1 MSQGT
6 KISRRRFLTLAATA
20 AGMAALACGG
30 LAILGGQRPKVEFV
44 ESSCEVESS
53 ARRKV
58 LIAYAS
64 QYGST
69 GGVASAMAQTFCKA
83 GAAVDVKL
91 VTNITDLSGYQAI
104 IVGSPVQNDAWRP
117 EAVSFVKA
125 NREAL
130 STLPVAYFLT
140 CMTLGLDPQ
149 PGGRERMAGVL
160 KHVQEQIPEVTP
172 VDTGL
177 FAGTIPLGHFSSIIR
192 GVYQVVRQEEG
203 DFPGIDFRDW
213 GAIQAWAES
222 VYPALMASSL

>member
-1 MSQGT
+1 MNQGT
-6 KISRRRFLTLAATA
+6 KISRRRFLTLAATT
-20 AGMAALACGG
+20 AGVATLACSG
-30 LAILGGQRPKVEFV
+30 LAVLGRQQPEVEFV
-44 ESSCEVESS
+44 ESSCGIEHG
-53 ARRKV
+53 ALRKI

-69 GGVASAMAQTFCKA
+69 GGVTNAMAQVFCKA

-91 VTNITDLSGYQAI
+91 VTNVADLSSYQAV

-130 STLPVAYFLT
+130 SKLPVAYFLT

-149 PGGRERMAGVL
+149 PGGRERMAAVL
-160 KHVQEQIPEVTP
+160 KRVQEQIPEVMP

-177 FAGTIPLGHFSSIIR
+177 FAGTIPLGHISSMIR
-192 GVYQVVRQEEG
+192 SVYQVLGQREG

-213 GAIQAWAES
+213 DAIQAWAEKVS
-222 VYPALMASSL
+222 PTLMNL

>member
-6 KISRRRFLTLAATA
+6 KIGRRRFLTLAATA
-20 AGMAALACGG
+20 TGMAALACSG
-30 LAILGGQRPKVEFV
+30 LAILGGQRPEVEFV
-44 ESSCEVESS
+44 ESNCEVESS

-64 QYGST
+64 QYCST
-69 GGVASAMAQTFCKA
+69 GGVAVAIAQALCKA

-91 VTNITDLSGYQAI
+91 VTNVADLSGYQAV
-104 IVGSPVQNDAWRP
+104 IVGLPVQNDAWRP
-117 EAVSFVKA
+117 EAVSFVKT
-125 NREAL
+125 NREML
-130 STLPVAYFLT
+130 SRLPLACFLT

-149 PGGRERMAGVL
+149 PGGRERMAAVL

-177 FAGTIPLGHFSSIIR
+177 FAGTIPLGYLSSVIR
-192 GVYQVVRQEEG
+192 GVYQVVGQEEG

-222 VYPALMASSL
+222 VYPTLVNV

>member
-1 MSQGT
+1 MA
-6 KISRRRFLTLAATA
+6 TLA
-20 AGMAALACGG
+20 CSG
-30 LAILGGQRPKVEFV
+30 LAVLGRQQPEVEFA
-44 ESSCEVESS
+44 ESSCGTQGA

-69 GGVASAMAQTFCKA
+69 GGVASAIARALCRA

-91 VTNITDLSGYQAI
+91 VTNVADLSGYQAV

-117 EAVSFVKA
+117 EAISFVKT
-125 NREAL
+125 NREVL
-130 STLPVAYFLT
+130 SRLPVAYFLT

-149 PGGRERMAGVL
+149 PGGRERMAAVL
-160 KHVQEQIPEVTP
+160 SHVQEQIPEVTP

-177 FAGTIPLGHFSSIIR
+177 FAGTIPLGHLSSVIR
-192 GVYQVVRQEEG
+192 GVYQVVGQEEG

-213 GAIQAWAES
+213 GAIRAWAES
-222 VYPALMASSL
+222 VYPL

>member
-1 MSQGT
+1 MNQGT
-6 KISRRRFLTLAATA
+6 KISRRHFLTLTATA
-20 AGMAALACGG
+20 TGMAALACSG
-30 LAILGGQRPKVEFV
+30 LAVLGRQRPAVAFV
-44 ESSCEVESS
+44 ESSCGVESG

-69 GGVASAMAQTFCKA
+69 GGVANAMAQVFCKA

-91 VTNITDLSGYQAI
+91 VTNVADLSGYQAVV
-104 IVGSPVQNDAWRP
+104 VGSPVQNDAWRP
-117 EAVSFVKA
+117 EAVSFVKT
-125 NREAL
+125 NQEAL
-130 STLPVAYFLT
+130 SKLSVAYFLT

-149 PGGRERMAGVL
+149 PGGRERMTGVL

-177 FAGTIPLGHFSSIIR
+177 FAGTIPLGHLSSIIR
-192 GVYQVVRQEEG
+192 GAYQVLGQREG

-213 GAIQAWAES
+213 GAIQAWAET
-222 VYPALMASSL
+222 VYPALMHV

>member
-6 KISRRRFLTLAATA
+6 RISRRRFLTLAATA
-20 AGMAALACGG
+20 AGVTTLACSG
-30 LAILGGQRPKVEFV
+30 LAILGGQRPEIEFV
-44 ESSCEVESS
+44 ESSCGIESG

-69 GGVASAMAQTFCKA
+69 GGVADAIAQVLGKA
-83 GAAVDVKL
+83 RVAVDVKL
-91 VTNITDLSGYQAI
+91 VTNVADLSSYQAV

-117 EAVSFVKA
+117 EAVSFVKT
-125 NREAL
+125 NRGAL
-130 STLPVAYFLT
+130 SKLPVAYFLT

-149 PGGRERMAGVL
+149 PGGRERMAAVL
-160 KHVQEQIPEVTP
+160 KHVQEQIPEVMP

-192 GVYQVVRQEEG
+192 GVYQVVGQEEG
-203 DFPGIDFRDW
+203 NFPGIDFRDW
-213 GAIQAWAES
+213 DAIQAWAET
-222 VYPALMASSL
+222 VYPALMVSSL